1 MHMVLVMLGGVLLLG
16 VFLLFGWLW
25 GHGLAGSATGA
36 QAFIA
41 AWLIVAL
48 VNMWVGVTRAGYTV
62 MQELPILLVNFAVP
76 AAIAILVAWQIP
88 RT

>member
-36 QAFIA
+36 QAFVA
-41 AWLIVAL
+41 AWLVVATGQY
-48 VNMWVGVTRAGYTV
+48 VGGCHRAGY
-62 MQELPILLVNFAVP
+62 I
-76 AAIAILVAWQIP
+76 
-88 RT
+88 R